1 MTFSE
6 DLLKGLAAFLD
17 AAGVGTYRGD
27 GSAYLPSETAI
38 VFAAMP
44 SSPDRAI
51 VLSDYPVADDASLSD
66 SVVGMQ
72 VRCRGGAD
80 PNDVKHVAD
89 AVFDVLHGKYAFD
102 LGPVHVVEAL
112 RRSGVPL
119 GRDDSNRWE
128 HSDNY
133 YLTVHR
139 PSANRT

>member
-1 MTFSE
+1 MSFSG
-6 DLLKGLAAFLD
+6 DLLNGLAAFLA
-17 AAGVGTYRGD
+17 AAGAGTYRSSG
-27 GSAYLPSETAI
+27 AYAAGETGI
-38 VFAAMP
+38 FFAAMP
-44 SSPDRAI
+44 QSPDRAI
-51 VLSDYPVADDASLSD
+51 VLTPYPVADDPSLSD
-66 SVVGMQ
+66 SVVGVQ
-72 VRCRGGAD
+72 IRCRGGFD
-80 PNDVKHVAD
+80 PHDVEAVAD
-89 AVFDVLHGKYAFD
+89 GVFTVLHGKYAFD